1 MINHSHIVAKKT
13 VETFSCSYQ
22 EASSTLDIS
31 HIKRFMRLDL
41 SINFDSSWSIW
52 CCNTC
57 SAFFSSF
64 ENFHYSALQST
75 CMVDHQYLLAYI
87 HVVFFYFPALQKE
100 QIQHHLTVY
109 CYYQLKTSSVS
120 WHSVNTER
128 LNYKN
133 KCIAVKTWNKKI
145 KRTHKARLSGNKM
158 WEAACVQGGN
168 CLRKIMDF
176 LIIYQELNLKQVFI
190 FFQFYF

>member
-1 MINHSHIVAKKT
+1 MD
-13 VETFSCSYQ
+13 F
-22 EASSTLDIS
+22 
-31 HIKRFMRLDL
+31 

-57 SAFFSSF
+57 SAFPPSF
-64 ENFHYSALQST
+64 ENLHCSVLPST
-75 CMVDHQYLLAYI
+75 CMVDYQHLLAYI
-87 HVVFFYFPALQKE
+87 NVIFFYFPPLQKE
-100 QIQHHLTVY
+100 QIQHHITVH

-145 KRTHKARLSGNKM
+145 KRTHKARLSGNKT
-158 WEAACVQGGN
+158 WEAAHVKGGN
-168 CLRKIMDF
+168 CLRKVMGFVIV
-176 LIIYQELNLKQVFI
+176 YQELNMKKSLS
-190 FFQFYF
+190 FFQLYF

>member
-1 MINHSHIVAKKT
+1 MKKKTSWKKTNHSHIVAKKT
-13 VETFSCSYQ
+13 IEIFSYSYQ
-22 EASSTLDIS
+22 KLTSTLDVS
-31 HIKRFMRLDL
+31 YIKRIMWMDL

-57 SAFFSSF
+57 SAFPPSF
-64 ENFHYSALQST
+64 ENLHYSALPST
-75 CMVDHQYLLAYI
+75 CMVDYQHLLAYI
-87 HVVFFYFPALQKE
+87 NVIFFYFPPLQKE
-100 QIQHHLTVY
+100 QIQHHITVY

-145 KRTHKARLSGNKM
+145 KRTHKARLSGIKYGR
-158 WEAACVQGGN
+158 Q
-168 CLRKIMDF
+168 LT
-176 LIIYQELNLKQVFI
+176 
-190 FFQFYF
+190 